1 MNLETFNIYQQEII
15 NKSLHYGLDPS
26 GFAKP
31 SIDQYKMQVA
41 AHALNQ
47 GINLSQYLEDF
58 DFNQLNE
65 IRLAIKAKINIALV
79 AIKGISSRE
88 MQTIRLAQLTGN

>member
-31 SIDQYKMQVA
+31 NIDQYKMQVA

-47 GINLSQYLEDF
+47 GINLTQYIEDF

-65 IRLAIKAKINIALV
+65 IRLTIKAKLNIALV
-79 AIKGISSRE
+79 AIKGISIGE
-88 MQTIRLAQLTGN
+88 MQQRRLSQLAVN